1 MFGRFIVVRLTQTLL
16 TILLLSFIV
25 FGLSRL
31 SGDPVGILAPAEA
44 SQEDI
49 ARLRTSLGL
58 DRPLPVQYWRFLSHA
73 VQGDFGMSIKWN
85 EPAADIILARFPATI
100 LLSATSMLFG
110 LLLALPVGIWSAV
123 KRDSWF
129 DNLGKVIA
137 LVGQSM
143 PTFVF
148 GILLILVFALYIPLF
163 LTSGYGTISH
173 LILPSITLGAF
184 VAASIMRVTRS
195 AMLDALE
202 ADYVRTARSKGVPE
216 WRVTM
221 IHALKNGAIPI
232 LTITALQAAMILR
245 GAVVTE
251 TIFAWPGVGKIAVD
265 AVYSRDF
272 PLVQAAVMFMGVVFL
287 FMNLLVDMLYVFL
300 DPRISY
306 LKR

>member
-49 ARLRTSLGL
+49 ARLRASLGL
-58 DRPLPVQYWRFLSHA
+58 DRPLPVQYWRFLSNA

-163 LTSGYGTISH
+163 PTSGYGTISH